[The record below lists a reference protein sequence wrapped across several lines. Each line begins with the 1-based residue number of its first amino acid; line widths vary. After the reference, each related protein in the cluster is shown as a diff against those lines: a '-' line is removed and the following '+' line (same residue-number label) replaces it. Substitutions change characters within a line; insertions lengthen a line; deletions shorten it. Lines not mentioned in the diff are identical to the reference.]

1 MSELTSPRADNA
13 TCLSNSHECCSLCS
27 VVRRAV
33 QGGHDRRRVRGRRR
47 ERARGDDAL
56 GRVGRGER
64 RGRVAG
70 PGDKLQQ
77 IKCEL
82 LSREAKQFTG
92 VEGSM

>member
-1 MSELTSPRADNA
+1 MFGR
-13 TCLSNSHECCSLCS
+13 
-27 VVRRAV
+27 RRAV
-33 QGGHDRRRVRGRRR
+33 QGAHGRRRVRGRQR
-47 ERARGDDAL
+47 ERGRDGAL

-77 IKCEL
+77 VKCEL

-92 VEGSM
+92 VEGSMWTTLELKAAVMMARKRRQQVV